1 MNEEELNTSITSE
14 EIEKDKELPTKRK
27 TSSNSSKKRINSI
40 NSDTNK
46 KLKPKNSNEIRIS
59 LRFSGQ
65 DDVAL
70 YSRWKKKIEDEG
82 ISSYSALN
90 QLVKNELLK
99 REQDVVVKSVKN
111 ELFYALRKAI
121 WASLQPMTFNMK
133 NEMNKVKIEQVI
145 ISQKLNIVLN
155 VLCKNDAF
163 EQQLIEPTNEYL
175 KEIPY
180 FNDVARKYLI
190 DKEKVFS
197 QKLLDK
203 LNQNEESID
212 KFLSQLADNEYDEYL
227 ENHITSKIE
236 K

>member
-1 MNEEELNTSITSE
+1 MNEEELNKSIISE
-14 EIEKDKELPTKRK
+14 EIEKDKELSTKRK
-27 TSSNSSKKRINSI
+27 TLSNSSKKHINSTNLDI
-40 NSDTNK
+40 NK
-46 KLKPKNSNEIRIS
+46 KSKHKNSNEIRIS

-70 YSRWKKKIEDEG
+70 YSRWKKKIEGEG

-90 QLVKNELLK
+90 QLVKSELLK

-121 WASLQPMTFNMK
+121 WASLQPMTLNMK
-133 NEMNKVKIEQVI
+133 NEMNKLKIEQVI
-145 ISQKLNIVLN
+145 ISQKLNLVLN

-163 EQQLIEPTNEYL
+163 EQQLVEPSNEYL

-180 FNDVARKYLI
+180 FNDVARTYLI

-203 LNQNEESID
+203 LNKNEESID
-212 KFLSQLADNEYDEYL
+212 KFLAQLSDNEYDEYL
-227 ENHITSKIE
+227 ENHIASKIE
-236 K
+236 E